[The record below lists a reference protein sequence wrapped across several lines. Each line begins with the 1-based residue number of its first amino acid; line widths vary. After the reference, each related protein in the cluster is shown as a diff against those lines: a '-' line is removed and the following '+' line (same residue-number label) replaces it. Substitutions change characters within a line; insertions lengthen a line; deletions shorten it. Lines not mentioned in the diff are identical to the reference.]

1 MDARLDWRD
10 LLLLAALPFVAVML
24 VCAATPLDALPRA
37 NPDVLLYFR
46 DAANLAAGQ
55 LPYRDFP
62 FEYPPLAIVPM
73 ALPYLVRPF
82 GPPTLLEY
90 QWFWAFQNALLASCV
105 GIMVGWIAARRD
117 LGLSPARVLLTWA
130 AVAVIEAPLIAWRF
144 DISAVALSMLAIVLL
159 LDRRPGWAGLV
170 LALGALVKIF
180 PVALL
185 PVMLAWQ
192 LARGERAGAAR
203 LVAAFAATAG
213 GLMVLVAAAVGPDA
227 AWSFVTYQADRLVQL
242 ESVASSVLLVAHLA
256 IGAPVTLVYGFQSL
270 QVSGPGTDAFL
281 ALEWPMIGAG
291 VALVSLVA
299 FVRLHSEARRLG
311 RPGLPALVGF
321 LFAVTA
327 VLLATNKVFSAQY
340 LLWLLPLG
348 CLLPRRQATLMI
360 VLAVLSIAVFPLG
373 YAELARFEPQAVLVL
388 AGRSGLLVGLVAWA
402 LARYRPLVAA
412 DRATPVGDAPFVAR

>member
-1 MDARLDWRD
+1 MDARFDRRD
-10 LLLLAALPFVAVML
+10 LLLLAALPFAAVML
-24 VCAATPLDALPRA
+24 VCVATPVDALPRA

-46 DAANLAAGQ
+46 DAGNLAAGQ

-62 FEYPPLAIVPM
+62 FEYPPLAILPM

-82 GPPTLLEY
+82 EPPTLLEY
-90 QWFWAFQNALLASCV
+90 QWLWAFQNAILASSV
-105 GIMVGWIAARRD
+105 GVMVGWIAARRG
-117 LGLSPARVLLTWA
+117 LGLSPARALLTWA
-130 AVAVIEAPLIAWRF
+130 AVALIEAPLIAWRF

-159 LDRRPGWAGLV
+159 LARRPGPAGLV

-180 PVALL
+180 PAVLL
-185 PVMLAWQ
+185 PVIVAWHLAS
-192 LARGERAGAAR
+192 GERAGAAR
-203 LVAAFAATAG
+203 LVAAFAATAVG
-213 GLMVLVAAAVGPDA
+213 IMALVVGAVGPEA

-242 ESVASSVLLVAHLA
+242 ESVASSVLLLAHVV
-256 IGAPVTLVYGFQSL
+256 IGAPVSLVYGFQSL

-281 ALEWPMIGAG
+281 AFEWPTIGAG
-291 VALVSLVA
+291 VALVSLLACVG
-299 FVRLHSEARRLG
+299 LHSEARRLG
-311 RPGLPALVGF
+311 RPGLPALVGY

-360 VLAVLSIAVFPLG
+360 VLALLSIAIFPLG

-388 AGRSGLLVGLVAWA
+388 VARSGLLIGLFAWT
-402 LARYRPLVAA
+402 LARYRPLVAE
-412 DRATPVGDAPFVAR
+412 DRAVPVGDRPVAAG